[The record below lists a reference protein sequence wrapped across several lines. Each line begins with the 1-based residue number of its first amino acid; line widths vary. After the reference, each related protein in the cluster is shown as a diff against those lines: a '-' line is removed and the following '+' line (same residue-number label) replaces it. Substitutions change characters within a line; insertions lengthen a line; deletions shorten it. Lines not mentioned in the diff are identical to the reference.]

1 MFFFLQVFIV
11 PLKAFWFCL
20 FIVSRKR
27 KKKNWEDEDFYD
39 SDDDPF
45 LDRTGVV
52 EKKRT
57 ERMKKAGKMQ
67 ERPDTYE
74 SLVRNQ
80 HHVSLVIFHAPVL
93 SPCVCCTWCNM
104 YSFLASQTGWG
115 WKRAGWD
122 WEKAQFFWERYRAES
137 LCPFL

>member
-1 MFFFLQVFIV
+1 M
-11 PLKAFWFCL
+11 
-20 FIVSRKR
+20 SRKR

-93 SPCVCCTWCNM
+93 SPVCAVPDVICIL
-104 YSFLASQTGWG
+104 S
-115 WKRAGWD
+115 
-122 WEKAQFFWERYRAES
+122 
-137 LCPFL
+137 

>member
-93 SPCVCCTWCNM
+93 SPVCAVPDVICIL
-104 YSFLASQTGWG
+104 S
-115 WKRAGWD
+115 
-122 WEKAQFFWERYRAES
+122 
-137 LCPFL
+137 